1 MEPCLELRCYVMN
14 CLVAVSAPARTM
26 TSWNRVAINRM
37 PIAPCWNLPKRKC
50 ILDFSFQ
57 HMLYSCTR
65 RNTRRSM
72 AGKKAFD
79 PQRVLEKAMNAFWER
94 GYEGISID
102 DLVQSTGIGRGSLYA
117 TFEDK
122 HSLYLAALDQ
132 YVAAVRAQTSA
143 LLEQTGTLHEVL
155 QQLFQAQLDALLSD
169 PARRGCFLVN
179 ASLEMAP
186 HDPEVSKIVQSAHQE
201 LEEALYRLLIKAQV
215 ASELSWQHDPH
226 QLAHFLL
233 ATLVSLRVLA
243 RGQQERRVL
252 EDVVK
257 TALSVFD

>member
-1 MEPCLELRCYVMN
+1 
-14 CLVAVSAPARTM
+14 
-26 TSWNRVAINRM
+26 
-37 PIAPCWNLPKRKC
+37 
-50 ILDFSFQ
+50 
-57 HMLYSCTR
+57 
-65 RNTRRSM
+65 M

-122 HSLYLAALDQ
+122 RSLYLAALDQ
-132 YVAAVRAQTSA
+132 YIAAVRAQTST
-143 LLEQTGTLHEVL
+143 LLEQEGTLHEVL
-155 QQLFQAQLDALLSD
+155 EQLFQAQLDALLSD

-186 HDPEVSKIVQSAHQE
+186 HDPEVNTVVQSAHQE
-201 LEEALYRLLIKAQV
+201 LEQGLYRLLIKAQV
-215 ASELSWQHDPH
+215 AGELSWRRDPH

-233 ATLVSLRVLA
+233 GTLVGVRALA
-243 RGQQERRVL
+243 RGRQDRRVL

>member
-1 MEPCLELRCYVMN
+1 
-14 CLVAVSAPARTM
+14 
-26 TSWNRVAINRM
+26 
-37 PIAPCWNLPKRKC
+37 
-50 ILDFSFQ
+50 
-57 HMLYSCTR
+57 
-65 RNTRRSM
+65 M

-102 DLVQSTGIGRGSLYA
+102 DLVQSTGIGRGSLYG

-122 HSLYLAALDQ
+122 HSLYLAALEQ
-132 YVAAVRAQTSA
+132 YIAAVRAQTSA
-143 LLEQTGTLHEVL
+143 LLEQEGTLHEVL
-155 QQLFQAQLDALLSD
+155 QQLFQAQLEALLSD

-186 HDPEVSKIVQSAHQE
+186 HDPKVNTVVQAAHQE
-201 LEEALYRLLIKAQV
+201 FEEGLYRLLIKAQV
-215 ASELSWQHDPH
+215 AGELSWRHDPH

-233 ATLVSLRVLA
+233 ATFVSLRVLA
-243 RGQQERRVL
+243 RGQQDRRVL